1 MMTRILTVLFA
12 VSVLS
17 TSLHVR
23 FASGEETIRTC
34 AFTKA
39 YECTPDEGC
48 REWSLQDMAIP
59 RFIRIDMKAKTITS
73 LDKDIVRESR
83 FSAFERV
90 EGMLVVHG
98 AEKRGWSMTLGEKSN
113 DLTLSASGDG
123 ESFIVF
129 GSCLSP

>member
-1 MMTRILTVLFA
+1 MMTRILAVFFA

-17 TSLHVR
+17 ATLHVR
-23 FASGEETIRTC
+23 VASGEDTILTC
-34 AFTKA
+34 AFTRA

-48 REWSLQDMAIP
+48 REWSLQDLDIP

-83 FSAFERV
+83 FSAFERL
-90 EGMLVVHG
+90 EGMLVIHG
-98 AEKRGWSMTLGEKSN
+98 AEKRGWSLALGEKSN

-129 GSCLSP
+129 GSCMSP

>member
-1 MMTRILTVLFA
+1 MMTRIVAVLFA

-17 TSLHVR
+17 IPLLIRV
-23 FASGEETIRTC
+23 ASGEDTIRTC
-34 AFTKA
+34 AFTRA

-48 REWSLQDMAIP
+48 REWSLQDLDIP

-83 FSAFERV
+83 FSAFERL

-98 AEKRGWSMTLGEKSN
+98 AEKRGWSLALGEKSN

-129 GSCLSP
+129 GSCMGP